1 MKFLDILKSAN
12 SNLLRN
18 KARSFLTILAIFI
31 GSFTIILTTGI
42 NTGVNN
48 YIDRQVES
56 AGGEGYL
63 EIMPA
68 ATASMVMEMTGGGGL
83 GEPTEYNP
91 NSGAAG
97 VQTIT
102 KEDIEKIRAIPGI
115 ESARGHSQASA
126 EYITSGQTDR
136 KFNVRI
142 NELPS
147 ERIHI
152 DMAAGRMV
160 SLSTDVPEIALT
172 PGYAEVLGFE
182 SDEAAVGQT
191 VRLGIASYITQQI
204 TEVEAVI
211 SGVQQKT
218 VVSMGRSAV
227 NSALFDKIND
237 VVMAGMPAE
246 ARNQVYYVTAEF
258 DPDLSDEEV
267 QAIKDQL
274 EEIGFVGLTV
284 GDQVGMVKNFFDAI
298 TTILTIFGVIALLA
312 ASIGIVN
319 TLLMAVQERTREI
332 GLMKAMGLG
341 AGKIFLMFSFEAIAL
356 GFWGS
361 VLGIAI
367 ANIAR
372 LIANNLANET
382 FLKQLPGFT
391 LIEFDPA
398 NLAVIVL
405 IVMAIAFFAGSLP
418 ARRAAKKDPI
428 DALRYE

>member
-1 MKFLDILKSAN
+1 MKFIDILKSAN

-63 EIMPA
+63 EIMPE

-83 GEPTEYNP
+83 GEPTEYDP
-91 NSGAAG
+91 TSGATG

-115 ESARGHSQASA
+115 QSARGHSQASA
-126 EYITSGQTDR
+126 EYITSSQTDR
-136 KFNVRI
+136 KFNIRI

-147 ERIHI
+147 DRIHI

-160 SLSTDVPEIALT
+160 NLSTDVPEIALT
-172 PGYAEVLGFE
+172 PGYPEVLGFE
-182 SDEAAVGQT
+182 SDEDAVGQT
-191 VRLGIASYITQQI
+191 IKLGVANYITKQI
-204 TEVEAVI
+204 TEVEAII

-218 VVSMGRSAV
+218 VISMGRAAV
-227 NSALFDKIND
+227 NRALFEKIND

-246 ARNQVYYVTAEF
+246 ARDQVYYVTAEF
-258 DPDLSDEEV
+258 DPNLSADEV

-274 EEIGFVGLTV
+274 KEIGFVGLTV
-284 GDQVGMVKNFFDAI
+284 SDQVGMVKDFFDAI

-341 AGKIFLMFSFEAIAL
+341 SGKIFLMFSFEAIAL

-361 VLGIAI
+361 ILGIAI

-372 LIANNLANET
+372 IFANNLANET
-382 FLKQLPGFT
+382 FLSSLPGFT
-391 LIEFDPA
+391 LIEFDPK
-398 NLAVIVL
+398 NLIVIVL
-405 IVMAIAFFAGSLP
+405 IVMAIAFLAGSLP
-418 ARRAAKKDPI
+418 AHRAAKKDPI